1 MATTLKD
8 DLTLNDATALKAYI
22 LPDDGYVYYNG
33 KIYADK
39 LYLGCND
46 SEDNWEQVALT
57 AEIYAD
63 NPQLYCEYDEDTT
76 YETGTHL
83 IKDGDL
89 VVVGSDGSTSTI
101 TLVEGL
107 TLHDASELLGGDTDD
122 DSADD

>member
-1 MATTLKD
+1 MATLKD

-22 LPDDGYVYYNG
+22 LPDDGYVFYNG
-33 KIYADK
+33 EIYADK
-39 LYLGCND
+39 IYLGCND

-63 NPQLYCEYDEDTT
+63 NPQLYLEYDESAT
-76 YETGTHL
+76 YDTGTHL

-107 TLHDASELLGGDTDD
+107 TLHDASELLGSTE
-122 DSADD
+122 

>member
-1 MATTLKD
+1 MAITLNE
-8 DLTLNDATALKAYI
+8 DLTIKDSSSLKAYI
-22 LPDDGYVYYNG
+22 VPDDGYVYYNG
-33 KIYADK
+33 EIYADK
-39 LYLGCND
+39 IYLGCND

-63 NPQLYCEYDEDTT
+63 NPQLYCEYDETLE
-76 YETGTHL
+76 YAEGAHL

-107 TLHDASELLGGDTDD
+107 TLHDASEPLGGDSDE
-122 DSADD
+122 